1 MPPPPQMQGVGAEP
15 TVFQKIK
22 MGAMTGTLVGL
33 TIGFIGG
40 GIQILRA
47 GPGPRGALGTLSQ
60 FMLSSAATFGFF
72 MSIGTVLRTDGIESN
87 PYLTPA
93 QRLVALQQQHHLRN
107 ASVETL
113 PRRADPS
120 RAETVTL
127 A

>member
-1 MPPPPQMQGVGAEP
+1 MPPPPQMQEISGGEP
-15 TVFQKIK
+15 TLFQKIK

-72 MSIGTVLRTDGIESN
+72 MSIGTVLRTEGIEAN

-93 QRLVALQQQHHLRN
+93 QRIVALRQQENLLRA
-107 ASVETL
+107 ASGGNVDVEEK
-113 PRRADPS
+113 RR
-120 RAETVTL
+120 V
-127 A
+127 

>member
-1 MPPPPQMQGVGAEP
+1 MPPPPQMQGMPGGEP

-72 MSIGTVLRTDGIESN
+72 MSIGTVLRTEGIEAN
-87 PYLTPA
+87 PHLTPA
-93 QRLVALQQQHHLRN
+93 QRIVALRQHEMLRQAARN
-107 ASVETL
+107 GVHIQ
-113 PRRADPS
+113 DQK
-120 RAETVTL
+120 
-127 A
+127 

>member
-1 MPPPPQMQGVGAEP
+1 MPPPPQMQGVPGGEP

-40 GIQILRA
+40 SIQILRA

-72 MSIGTVLRTDGIESN
+72 MSIVLSN
-87 PYLTPA
+87 
-93 QRLVALQQQHHLRN
+93 
-107 ASVETL
+107 
-113 PRRADPS
+113 
-120 RAETVTL
+120 VT
-127 A
+127 

>member
-1 MPPPPQMQGVGAEP
+1 MPPPPQMQGMPGGEP

-72 MSIGTVLRTDGIESN
+72 MSIGTVLRTEGIESN
-87 PYLTPA
+87 PYLSPA
-93 QRLVALQQQHHLRN
+93 QRLVALQQQQNLLKAARDGNIH
-107 ASVETL
+107 VE
-113 PRRADPS
+113 
-120 RAETVTL
+120 EKKHI
-127 A
+127 

>member
-1 MPPPPQMQGVGAEP
+1 
-15 TVFQKIK
+15 

-87 PYLTPA
+87 PYLTPS
-93 QRLVALQQQHHLRN
+93 QRLVALQQQRRM
-107 ASVETL
+107 VEAA
-113 PRRADPS
+113 RIGGVEIAEES
-120 RAETVTL
+120 REGN
-127 A
+127 